1 MKLYS
6 YYQTCPSVNKQLLLL
21 FLAILS
27 FHGWEQL
34 ESPHGC
40 IWVSLGVLTRVGVC
54 VCARTLASQMP
65 LLQSVSVTK
74 HFLEFMGS
82 GIEVLPQFLPPLTL
96 ALPVR
101 KQMTAPFGQRQ
112 SQECS
117 ACLKKVFSRHPLR
130 QSWRPSSWYMLHS
143 HGVFS
148 HGFSKDW
155 SFYHQTDIYLSLS
168 LPIDS
173 YQDKLILACIF
184 FQIGEIRSKFIPI
197 PDQLCWKALL
207 FCLFLNATKK
217 DILRHGEY

>member
-1 MKLYS
+1 MH
-6 YYQTCPSVNKQLLLL
+6 V
-21 FLAILS
+21 
-27 FHGWEQL
+27 H
-34 ESPHGC
+34 
-40 IWVSLGVLTRVGVC
+40 
-54 VCARTLASQMP
+54 ARARCLCYN
-65 LLQSVSVTK
+65 QSVLPSTSWS
-74 HFLEFMGS
+74 LWDS

-168 LPIDS
+168 LLIDS

-207 FCLFLNATKK
+207 FCLFLNGTKK
-217 DILRHGEY
+217 RHTETWRILATLRRMRLIVPGHLPR